1 MLTIFIDNDELLL
14 LLLAFENLDIINK
27 TLHYC

>member
-14 LLLAFENLDIINK
+14 LAFENLDIIIK
-27 TLHYC
+27 TQHYC